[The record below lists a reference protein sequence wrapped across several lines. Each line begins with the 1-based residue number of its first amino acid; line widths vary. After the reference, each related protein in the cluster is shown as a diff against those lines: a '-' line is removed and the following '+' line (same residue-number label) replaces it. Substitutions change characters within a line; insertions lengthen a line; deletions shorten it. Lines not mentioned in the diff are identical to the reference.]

1 MSETKEN
8 IRLLLDKFMSGTT
21 SLEEERQLGNYFSG
35 NDVPEEWADYQAM
48 FRYFEEGMPP
58 ELPPADGMVATRRPW
73 LRWLAA
79 ASVLLLVGLGLYWA
93 WPPEKP
99 EMTARVEQ
107 TCPPVRL
114 QRPTKT
120 VARPMEKA
128 TAAPVARQQP
138 ASTAKQQPAAPNE
151 QGHQPVE
158 ASSPTPGKAQ
168 ADACREA
175 LDQLL
180 RLQIELA
187 LAREDQQKASLEAQ
201 GYEAAYDENGAITYY
216 QQQSENII
224 PL

>member
-21 SLEEERQLGNYFSG
+21 SLEEERRLGDYFSG
-35 NDVPEEWADYQAM
+35 SDVPEEWADYQAM

-73 LRWLAA
+73 RRWLVA
-79 ASVLLLVGLGLYWA
+79 ASVLLFVGLGLYRA
-93 WPPEKP
+93 WPPKKP
-99 EMTARVEQ
+99 KMTARVEQ
-107 TCPPVRL
+107 TCPPVCRQRSAKSVIRL
-114 QRPTKT
+114 
-120 VARPMEKA
+120 VEKS
-128 TAAPVARQQP
+128 TAVPAARQQP
-138 ASTAKQQPAAPNE
+138 ASAARQQSVTPHR
-151 QGHQPVE
+151 QSHQPTE
-158 ASSPTPGKAQ
+158 TRSPIPEKTQ

-201 GYEAAYDENGAITYY
+201 GYAAAYDENGAITYY